1 MPNKFDLVVIGA
13 GPGGYVAA
21 IRAAQLGLKVACVD
35 KRTSLGGTCLNV
47 GCIPSKALLSAS
59 KKFADASNNLS
70 DYGIEISSVSLNL
83 KKMMAKKDSIV
94 SELTKGIEFL
104 LKKNK
109 VTWVTGKAKIK
120 SQSEVEVISEGAK
133 NVLLKTSKILIA
145 TGSESTPLPNLEFD
159 EKRVVTSTGAL
170 ELPEVPKHLVV
181 VGGGYIGLE
190 MGSIWARLGAKVT
203 VVEFLDRIVPQMD
216 LEIGRKFQRILK
228 MQGIDFKLQT
238 KVTQGE
244 VSSSG
249 VSLNVEPAGGGAS
262 SNLKCDVVLVAVG
275 RKPFLEDLG
284 IEKLGINCDKRG
296 FISID
301 DDFETSVPGIFA
313 IGDCVPGPML
323 AHKAEE
329 DGIAAVEIMAGQT
342 GHVDYNLVPG
352 VIYTHPEV
360 ASIGKTEEELK
371 ELGIAYSKGS
381 FPFSANSRAKA
392 VNETEGL
399 VKILADAKTDKVLGV
414 HIISPDAGTIIHEC
428 VTAMTYGASAEDI
441 ARTCHAHPTLNEAV
455 KEAALAVDG
464 RTIHI

>member
-1 MPNKFDLVVIGA
+1 MPNEFDLVIIGA

-35 KRTSLGGTCLNV
+35 RRTSLGGTCLNV

-70 DYGIEISSVSLNL
+70 DYGIEISSVGLNL

-120 SQSEVEVISEGAK
+120 SSSEVEVISEGANK
-133 NVLLKTSKILIA
+133 VLKTSKILIA
-145 TGSESTPLPNLEFD
+145 TGSESTPLPNLEYD

-170 ELPEVPKHLVV
+170 ELSEVPKHLVV

-203 VVEFLDRIVPQMD
+203 VVEFMDRIVPQKD

-238 KVTQGE
+238 KVTQGK

-249 VSLNVEPAGGGAS
+249 VSLLS
-262 SNLKCDVVLVAVG
+262 L
-275 RKPFLEDLG
+275 
-284 IEKLGINCDKRG
+284 
-296 FISID
+296 
-301 DDFETSVPGIFA
+301 
-313 IGDCVPGPML
+313 
-323 AHKAEE
+323 
-329 DGIAAVEIMAGQT
+329 
-342 GHVDYNLVPG
+342 
-352 VIYTHPEV
+352 
-360 ASIGKTEEELK
+360 
-371 ELGIAYSKGS
+371 
-381 FPFSANSRAKA
+381 
-392 VNETEGL
+392 
-399 VKILADAKTDKVLGV
+399 
-414 HIISPDAGTIIHEC
+414 
-428 VTAMTYGASAEDI
+428 
-441 ARTCHAHPTLNEAV
+441 
-455 KEAALAVDG
+455 
-464 RTIHI
+464 IHI